1 MKLSRAK
8 VRLKIKKKGVFFV
21 FQSFYITFAHGITYV
36 KKTIKMKISKF
47 FSVAVFTVAALT
59 LTSCNNKKFHVNGTI
74 SDAKDSVLYFEN
86 MSLNGPVVVDSVKLA
101 EDGSFSFDGKASEAP
116 EFYRLRIAGQI
127 INVAIDSTETV
138 KFKAS
143 YPTMTSQYEVE
154 GSEEN
159 NKVKELA
166 LLQLG
171 LQAQVN
177 AIAQNP
183 QLGVKEVQDSVIKV
197 LTAYKNNIKR
207 NYIFKEPM
215 KAYSYFAL
223 FQTFTLGNMQSL
235 IFNPRSNKDDIKV
248 FAAVAT
254 SWDTFY
260 PGAERGKNL
269 HNIAIEGMKDIRI
282 VQAEQNQQIDASKVK
297 TSGIIDIALADNKG
311 QVRRLSDL
319 AGKVVLLDFH
329 AFGTKQSTQR
339 IMMMRELYNKYHAAG
354 FEIYQVAVDPD
365 EHFWKTQ
372 TAALPWISVRADENS
387 QALTLYNVQS
397 IPTFF
402 LITKENVL
410 YKRDVQIKNLDAEI
424 KALL

>member
-1 MKLSRAK
+1 M
-8 VRLKIKKKGVFFV
+8 
-21 FQSFYITFAHGITYV
+21 

-47 FSVAVFTVAALT
+47 FSVAVFTVAALS

-101 EDGSFSFDGKASEAP
+101 EDGSFDFSGKATEAP

-159 NKVKELA
+159 SKIKELA

-171 LQAQVN
+171 LQGQVN

-183 QLGVKEVQDSVIKV
+183 QLGVNEVQDSVIKV
-197 LTAYKNNIKR
+197 LTAYKENVKR

-235 IFNPRSNKDDIKV
+235 VFNPRSNKDDIKV

-282 VQAEQNQQIDASKVK
+282 VQAERNQQIDASKVS

-319 AGKVVLLDFH
+319 KGNVVLLDFH

-339 IMMMRELYNKYHAAG
+339 IMMMRSLYNKYHAAG

-372 TAALPWISVRADENS
+372 TAALPWISVRADEDS
-387 QALTLYNVQS
+387 QTLSLYNVQS

-402 LITKENVL
+402 LITKDNVL
-410 YKRDVQIKNLDAEI
+410 YKRDVQIKDVDAEI

>member
-1 MKLSRAK
+1 M
-8 VRLKIKKKGVFFV
+8 
-21 FQSFYITFAHGITYV
+21 

-47 FSVAVFTVAALT
+47 FSVAVFTVAALS

-183 QLGVKEVQDSVIKV
+183 QLGVNEVQDSVIKV
-197 LTAYKNNIKR
+197 LTAYKENVKR

>member
-1 MKLSRAK
+1 M
-8 VRLKIKKKGVFFV
+8 
-21 FQSFYITFAHGITYV
+21 

-47 FSVAVFTVAALT
+47 FSVAVFTVAALS

-101 EDGSFSFDGKASEAP
+101 EDGSFDFSEKATEAP

-159 NKVKELA
+159 SKIKELA

-171 LQAQVN
+171 LQGQVN

-183 QLGVKEVQDSVIKV
+183 QLGVNEVQDSVIKV

-235 IFNPRSNKDDIKV
+235 VFNPRSNKDDIKV

-282 VQAEQNQQIDASKVK
+282 VQAERNQQIDASKVS

-319 AGKVVLLDFH
+319 KGKVVLLDFH

-339 IMMMRELYNKYHAAG
+339 IMMMRSLYNKYHAAG

-372 TAALPWISVRADENS
+372 TAALPWISVRANEDS
-387 QALTLYNVQS
+387 QVLSLYNVQS

-402 LITKENVL
+402 LITKDNVL
-410 YKRDVQIKNLDAEI
+410 YKRDVQIKDVDTEI

>member
-1 MKLSRAK
+1 
-8 VRLKIKKKGVFFV
+8 
-21 FQSFYITFAHGITYV
+21 
-36 KKTIKMKISKF
+36 MKISKF
-47 FSVAVFTVAALT
+47 FSVAVFTVAALS

-101 EDGSFSFDGKASEAP
+101 EDGSFDFSGKATEAP

-159 NKVKELA
+159 SKIKELA

-171 LQAQVN
+171 LQGQVN

-183 QLGVKEVQDSVIKV
+183 QLGVNEVQDSVIKV
-197 LTAYKNNIKR
+197 LTAYKENVKR

-235 IFNPRSNKDDIKV
+235 VFNPRSNKDDIKV

-282 VQAEQNQQIDASKVK
+282 VQAERNQQIDASKVS

-319 AGKVVLLDFH
+319 KGKVVLLDFH

-339 IMMMRELYNKYHAAG
+339 IMMMRSLYNKYHAAG

-372 TAALPWISVRADENS
+372 TAALPWISVRANEDS
-387 QALTLYNVQS
+387 QTLSMYNVQS

-402 LITKENVL
+402 LITKDNVL
-410 YKRDVQIKNLDAEI
+410 YKRDVQIKDVDAEI

>member
-1 MKLSRAK
+1 M
-8 VRLKIKKKGVFFV
+8 
-21 FQSFYITFAHGITYV
+21 

-47 FSVAVFTVAALT
+47 FSVVVFTVAALS

-101 EDGSFSFDGKASEAP
+101 EDGSFDFSGKATEAP

-159 NKVKELA
+159 SKIKELA

-171 LQAQVN
+171 LQGQVN

-183 QLGVKEVQDSVIKV
+183 QLGVNEVQDSVIKV
-197 LTAYKNNIKR
+197 LTAYKENVKR

-235 IFNPRSNKDDIKV
+235 VFNPRSNKDDIKV

-282 VQAEQNQQIDASKVK
+282 VQAERNQQIDASKVS

-319 AGKVVLLDFH
+319 KGKVVLLDFH

-339 IMMMRELYNKYHAAG
+339 IMMMRSLYNKYHAAG

-372 TAALPWISVRADENS
+372 TAALPWISVRANEDS
-387 QALTLYNVQS
+387 QVLSLYNVQS

-402 LITKENVL
+402 LITKDNVL
-410 YKRDVQIKNLDAEI
+410 YKRDVQIKDVDAEI